1 MKRLLTTALAL
12 AALALPALALADPA
26 PSIHYGF
33 NECSRTSTSTPNL
46 ASESGDPVLS
56 YVGRELSTDFT
67 GSSEESGDCALALNI
82 NGLEDW
88 TRADHTTRSY
98 YQATTSGE
106 HANSITLSA
115 DVDVNRIGYAWQWV
129 AGDDIC
135 NETGEISDG
144 SCIGYALYGAGPG
157 GAPRAYVRL
166 GVVGANELLGVV
178 GTEALTDHGWHNL
191 TMTYSEGTL
200 KLYVD
205 GTLDGTART
214 SLAGETPSVLSGN
227 SVLGVFNVGGQ
238 HINGEP
244 GEPFGG
250 FVDNVRFYKQALTA
264 EEVGDIQP

>member
-1 MKRLLTTALAL
+1 MKRLLTTALTL
-12 AALALPALALADPA
+12 AALALPALAQADPA

-56 YVGRELSTDFT
+56 YVGRELSTDFS
-67 GSSEESGDCALALNI
+67 GSSEEGSDCALALNI
-82 NGLEDW
+82 GGYEDW

-98 YQATTSGE
+98 YQAETTGE
-106 HANSITLSA
+106 HANSLTLSA
-115 DVDVNRIGYAWQWV
+115 DVDVNRIGDAWQWV

-144 SCIGYALYGAGPG
+144 SCIGYALYGAGPDN

-166 GVVGANELLGVV
+166 ATLEGTELLGVV
-178 GTEALTDHGWHNL
+178 GSRALTDHGWHNL
-191 TMTYSEGTL
+191 TMTYTGGTL

-205 GTLDGTART
+205 GRLDGSTRS
-214 SLAGETPSVLSGN
+214 SLGEAPSVISGN
-227 SVLGVFNVGGQ
+227 SALGVFNVGGQ

-250 FVDNVRFYKQALTA
+250 FIDNVRFYKQALTA